1 MLLEKPWLR
10 CRMGVNA
17 SELRGA
23 AAMLFLLRPHDG
35 AAGTPRRGP
44 QACGRSAQAEAG
56 VPRSDGEKGL
66 YPGADR
72 ALRCPENE

>member
-1 MLLEKPWLR
+1 MALQGLP
-10 CRMGVNA
+10 
-17 SELRGA
+17 GA
-23 AAMLFLLRPHDG
+23 ALRP
-35 AAGTPRRGP
+35 A
-44 QACGRSAQAEAG
+44 GRSAQAEAG